1 MYTSKASESSECP
14 THLIVMY
21 KYRFHLL
28 ESRMDGKILNISEFY
43 RQLEKIVNNKD
54 NQLFGVG
61 IGALTADYRDNWAR
75 V

>member
-1 MYTSKASESSECP
+1 
-14 THLIVMY
+14 
-21 KYRFHLL
+21 
-28 ESRMDGKILNISEFY
+28 MDGKILNISEFY